1 MNEELLEL
9 IPVDQFT
16 EHQEKML
23 ELDMCYPVE
32 LYRFSRKP
40 SSLNEVSFNSN
51 KSISIWRDN
60 GTVICLGGD
69 AHEKYCER
77 CICFDISHGE
87 ITRQV
92 AIYGIADDYDEEY
105 TQSDAGMA
113 ETTAFFWSLKDLEAD
128 ISILEIFIHGSE
140 DQISSPFSLEALQPH
155 QLASILDANPTR
167 TFDIRCGPLTPEQS
181 EILATRPYPLKLKFG
196 ESLVTNEDQFH
207 FQDKDKGRAFVDA
220 LEKRQ
225 PLFFGSLSIDL
236 SIFDEIPFG
245 PDELKRLLELDI
257 SYDKL
262 AIANV
267 IRDKKS
273 VLLPFSVKANSL
285 ECKIEAQRF
294 QANAFDSLN
303 IITRD
308 LRLMIDLINVTDW
321 EMYLTL
327 FFNRVAVLGHF
338 QKLNLL
344 FDCRRSYRETQLF
357 EFERI
362 VSITKALL
370 HAVNSNPNLSHLDLS
385 DDSSKIDWVPHLKD
399 IFEGIEAHKGL
410 RFLVVES
417 YPWTD
422 DPDYTWLKR
431 LLSRNRTITVLDDTG
446 TIISDGSSVD
456 ELYSLNRFYNGSKA
470 LSKDSASLRRELVT
484 KTLLESASNCF
495 QRSALLLFHLTDV
508 LCDFLPDDDSNQDEG
523 IASQTLSEA
532 TEFPDSIPCD
542 LVETA
547 PKKMRAL

>member
-1 MNEELLEL
+1 MNEALLEL

-23 ELDMCYPVE
+23 ELDLCYPVE
-32 LYRFSRKP
+32 LYRFSREP
-40 SSLNEVSFNSN
+40 SSLNEVSFDSN

-60 GTVICLGGD
+60 GTVICLGGE
-69 AHEKYCER
+69 AHDKYCER

-140 DQISSPFSLEALQPH
+140 DQISSPFSLKALQPH

-167 TFDIRCGPLTPEQS
+167 TFDIRCGPLTPKQS
-181 EILATRPYPLKLKFG
+181 KILATRPYPLKLKFG
-196 ESLVTNEDQFH
+196 ESLVTNEDQFR
-207 FQDKDKGRAFVDA
+207 FQKKDKGRAFVDA

-236 SIFDEIPFG
+236 SISDEIPFG
-245 PDELKRLLELDI
+245 PNELKRLLELDI

-267 IRDKKS
+267 IRDNKS

-294 QANAFDSLN
+294 QANDFNSLN
-303 IITRD
+303 IVTRD
-308 LRLMIDLINVTDW
+308 LRLMIDLVNVTDW

-344 FDCRRSYRETQLF
+344 FDCRRSYEETQLF
-357 EFERI
+357 EFEK
-362 VSITKALL
+362 VASITKALL
-370 HAVNSNPNLSHLDLS
+370 HAVNSNPKLSHLDLS
-385 DDSSKIDWVPHLKD
+385 DESSKIDFIPHLKD

-417 YPWTD
+417 YPCTD
-422 DPDYTWLKR
+422 DPDYSWLKR

-446 TIISDGSSVD
+446 TILSDGSTID
-456 ELYSLNRFYNGSKA
+456 ELYSLNRFYNGSEA
-470 LSKDSASLRRELVT
+470 LSKDSASPRRELVT
-484 KTLLESASNCF
+484 KALLESASKCF
-495 QRSALLLFHLTDV
+495 QRSALLLFRLTDV
-508 LCDFLPDDDSNQDEG
+508 LCEFLQDDDSNQDEG
-523 IASQTLSEA
+523 IASQTVSEA
-532 TEFPDSIPCD
+532 TELPDSNPCEST
-542 LVETA
+542 ETA
-547 PKKMRAL
+547 PKKMRTS